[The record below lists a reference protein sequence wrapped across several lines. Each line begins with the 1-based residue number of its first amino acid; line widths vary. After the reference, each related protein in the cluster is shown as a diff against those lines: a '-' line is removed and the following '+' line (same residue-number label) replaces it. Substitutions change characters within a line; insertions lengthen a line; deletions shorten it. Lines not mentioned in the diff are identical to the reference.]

1 MNWTDITVL
10 IIILAFT
17 IIGVKN
23 GFLYSVYNLLSYILS
38 VIFAIK
44 FYPVLSGM
52 LQQTVIYK
60 NVKTS
65 VVNGITNG
73 QTTNASN
80 PGVNPAQSIV
90 DSLKLPDFLKN
101 YLSENLKTSGIL
113 DDTRNKIIDYIGSEI
128 AGLVINI
135 LSLILIYL
143 IIRIAM
149 MFIKV
154 IIKTISRLPVFKQLD
169 KTGGLVLGAI
179 EGILVVYIL
188 CALLILFSAFPKF
201 AQTIDSIEA
210 SRIASYFYQNNF
222 IVSRLWMSPT
232 SISGGTDSV
241 FR

>member
-23 GFLYSVYNLLSYILS
+23 GFLYSVYNLLAYIVS

-44 FYPVLSGM
+44 FYPILSGM

-60 NVKTS
+60 NVKAS

-73 QTTNASN
+73 QAANAST

-101 YLSENLKTSGIL
+101 YLSQNLKTSGVF
-113 DDTRNKIIDYIGSEI
+113 DDTRNKIIDYLGSEI

-179 EGILVVYIL
+179 EGVLAVYIL

-201 AQTIDSIEA
+201 TQTIDSIEE

-222 IVSRLWMSPT
+222 IVSWMEP
-232 SISGGTDSV
+232 DSEV
-241 FR
+241 KE

>member
-23 GFLYSVYNLLSYILS
+23 GFLYSVYNLLAYIVS

-44 FYPVLSGM
+44 FYPILSGM

-60 NVKTS
+60 NVKAS

-73 QTTNASN
+73 QAANAST

-101 YLSENLKTSGIL
+101 YLSQNLKTSGVL
-113 DDTRNKIIDYIGSEI
+113 DDTRNKIIDYLGSEI

-179 EGILVVYIL
+179 EGILAVYIL

-201 AQTIDSIEA
+201 AQTIDRIEE

-222 IVSRLWMSPT
+222 IVSWMEP
-232 SISGGTDSV
+232 DSEV
-241 FR
+241 EE